1 MAEII
6 YFVKPETGKWL
17 VDVILWLVTI
27 SGSVWLGVILF
38 TLVLKLITLPFD
50 FVSRAS
56 MRKNS
61 LKMEEMRPELEKLQK
76 QYANDKALYNQ
87 KMMALYK
94 KNGYSMWGACLPSIL
109 TLVIFIVAIN
119 AFTNYSNFQNRQYF
133 YEMSQSY
140 NSVVYDAFDLD
151 GQYIVKNAEGE
162 VIFDDNALLQKA
174 ASGENVISTQDAQG
188 NPFEISV
195 SVVSDGIKVTT
206 TNSYIEYHRIYDG
219 TAFRQIDYSI
229 IVDKLATSGLTYG
242 GKSFE
247 EYKTAALVADAT
259 LTDKAIAEKF
269 VKEIQQTKSAETFR
283 SVNASFLWVQN
294 IWVTDSATKHPIQTD
309 WETFKQS
316 YGYEDGTSFKKVD
329 ANDYNNLIA
338 KLDKE
343 KTQPNGYFI
352 LVALTALSSLLMQLV
367 TSKSQKAQMELQT
380 VDGQGA
386 QTNKIMMWMLPIM
399 MAIFAFMY
407 TAAFSIYITLSSV
420 FSIGTTFLI
429 NFVVGKKFKKEQEAL
444 NARKQV
450 IRGRVHTPEKEEPA
464 PKPTRKEKKNAI
476 PDNDFLSGKADRK
489 PRR

>member
-38 TLVLKLITLPFD
+38 TVILKLVTLPFD

-94 KNGYSMWGACLPSIL
+94 RNGYSMWGACLPSIL

-119 AFTNYSNFQNRQYF
+119 AFTSYSNFQNRQYF

-140 NSVVYDAFDLD
+140 NSVIYDSFDID
-151 GQYIVKNAEGE
+151 NEYIVKNAQGE
-162 VIFDDNALLQKA
+162 VVFDDEALAQKG
-174 ASGENVISTQDAQG
+174 SYTFTNGNGETIEVFVTNEANGIR
-188 NPFEISV
+188 V
-195 SVVSDGIKVTT
+195 ST
-206 TNSYIEYHRIYDG
+206 TNSIVEYHRLYDG
-219 TAFRQIDYSI
+219 TAYRQIDYKI
-229 IVDKLATSGLTYG
+229 LVDKLQDSGLTLG
-242 GKSFE
+242 GKNFN
-247 EYKTAALVADAT
+247 EYKLAI
-259 LTDKAIAEKF
+259 TDTTKTETQIAETF
-269 VKEIQQTKSAETFR
+269 VREIQQTRSAKTFR
-283 SVNASFLWVQN
+283 EVNDSFLWVKN
-294 IWVTDSATKHPIQTD
+294 IWVTDSPTKHPIETN

-316 YGYEDGTSFKKVD
+316 YGYEDGTSFKKVT
-329 ANDYNNLIA
+329 ASDYNNLIA
-338 KLDKE
+338 KLDVE

-352 LVALTALSSLLMQLV
+352 LVALTALSSLAMQLV

-386 QTNKIMMWMLPIM
+386 QTNKIMMWMMPIM

-429 NFVVGKKFKKEQEAL
+429 NFIVGQKFKKEQQAL
-444 NARKQV
+444 SERKQV
-450 IRGRVHTPEKEEPA
+450 IRGRVYTPEKEEPA
-464 PKPTRKEKKNAI
+464 PKQTRREKKNAI

-489 PRR
+489 PRGRLK